1 MQTETGKNKYSDT
14 GTGRLCRSAVLLF
27 AMVLFCFNTS
37 VFSQNTSRSDTARTE
52 GLRFP
57 VEERNSYPF
66 SNSANQSPLLLRPPS
81 NVKQNIEYDP
91 ATGRYVFSEKVGE
104 LNYRNPSSMSME
116 QYRNYEAQKSQRD
129 YWREKSLE
137 EAGTGPS
144 FMKNLRLGNQ
154 TVDKVFG
161 SDVINITPQGSA
173 ELIFGYTISRNENP
187 LLPVKNRRNG
197 SLLFKS
203 KIQMNVTGSI
213 GEKFEVGLSYNTE
226 ATFDFENKTKLE
238 YAGEEDE
245 IIKKIE
251 AGDVSFSLP
260 GSLITGSQSLF
271 GLKTELQFGRLTVT
285 SVISHQRGES
295 SSINVQGGAQ
305 LTEFEID
312 VDEYDANR
320 HFFLAHFFRDHY
332 NDWLKNL
339 PYIES
344 QVQIQQ
350 IEVWVVNKQ
359 SDYSEVRNIA
369 AFMDLG
375 ECYDANR
382 SPDFYA
388 GTNVIGPI
396 RGVGAPTSNENNA
409 LYAML
414 ENRDAIRTLGSAE
427 NVISSLSQGTFTA
440 GRDYV
445 LLESARPL
453 SDREYTLN
461 EELGYI
467 SLNSPL
473 RNDEILAVAFTFTY
487 RGRTYQVG
495 ELSNQVGSPG
505 VLILKLL
512 KGTTPSPKFP
522 SWDLMMKNVYAIGAY
537 QVSSENFILNV
548 LYRNDKTGV
557 PVNYISEND
566 STSISSLVQKQPL
579 LKVLELDNLD
589 TRNEP
594 NPDGVFDYVEGI
606 TINSKNGRIYFPLL
620 EPFGSDL
627 RDKIVEDAQNPFGA
641 NQVADKYVFQEL
653 YDSTQT
659 RAEQVAEKNKFF
671 LKGQYQSSSS
681 SEIQLN
687 AMNIPQGSVVVT
699 AGGRTLDEN
708 IDYTVDYT
716 LGRVKIINQGLLESG
731 TPIRIS
737 LESNS
742 LFNIQTKTL
751 LGTHLDY
758 RISENFN
765 IGATIMNLTETPLT
779 KKVNMGD
786 EPISNTIW
794 GLNTSY
800 RTQSQLLTTLVDKLP
815 FLETKETSS
824 LMFEGE
830 FAQLIPGQAKVIGEN
845 GVAYID
851 DFEAAQTKIE
861 MKNFSSWHLA
871 SPPRNNP
878 DFSYSTETDLGL
890 GYGRAKLAW
899 YVIDP
904 LFYRSSGLNPGNQE
918 INDDLNSHYAR
929 RIREN
934 EIFPTKESELPG
946 ENFISIL
953 NLAYYPDERGPYN
966 YDPLL
971 TPDLKLNN
979 PEERWG
985 GIMREIINSDFET
998 SNIEFIEFWLMDPF
1012 LEDSA
1017 STGGDF
1023 YIQLGEISEDILRD
1037 SRKAFEGGLPSSADD
1052 TSGID
1057 YTVWGRVPSGQAYL
1071 NTFAGE
1077 DGRQYQDVGLDGLI
1091 NSDEETYF
1099 EDYLQ
1104 SIDPN
1109 IIQTVREDVS
1119 ADDFEYFLSDEHDAE
1134 GHGILDRYKNF
1145 NNMEGNSP
1153 PLGSGLDYT
1162 PSNSNEP
1169 DIEDINRDNTLNTV
1183 ETYFQYRVSLRPEDL
1198 NEVGQNFIVD
1208 QIEAEVS
1215 GFDKNVR
1222 WYQFRI
1228 PLGEWEARMGDIEDF
1243 KSIRFMRVLLSG
1255 FEQEVILRFATF
1267 DLLRGEW
1274 RRYNF
1279 DISETNPN
1287 TTIQP
1292 GGTTF
1297 EVSAVNYEENSE
1309 RTPINYILPP
1319 GIDRVID
1326 PGNPQVAHLNEQS
1339 LSLKIGNLD
1348 DAGGRAVFK
1357 NVQLDLRQY
1366 KNIEMFI
1373 HAEDL
1378 PGQNTNLEDFEISA
1392 FIRIGSDYKN
1402 NYYEIEVPLQVTPE
1416 GQYNENSDTHRE
1428 IVWPDFNKIEMVL
1441 EELVEIKK
1449 ERNSMVQQDPLNYS
1463 SQSIYI
1469 KQIPVYDE
1477 LGNIIK
1483 YNTYKVKGNP
1493 NLGNIR
1499 QIMLGVRNPG
1509 DASSYGRIND
1519 GFPKSAEVWFNEL
1532 RLTDFDNR
1540 GGWAANGRV
1549 QAQLADFGVV
1559 NIAGSTST
1567 PGFGSIEEKVEERS
1581 MEEVNEYD
1589 VSTNLELGKFF
1600 PEKANVS
1607 IPLYFGT
1614 SKTIINPEYYPRDPD
1629 IKFEDVLDEAETR
1642 AERDSLKLL
1651 SQDLTSRASINITN
1665 MRWNKRFKKVGLLS
1679 PANLSASI
1687 GYTQTLAHNYS
1698 TEYNNLWKY
1707 NMGLN
1712 YVYNSRSKNIQPF
1725 KKSKILRKP
1734 VFEILRDVNF
1744 YLYPSRF
1751 SFSTQFDRNYQE
1763 MKMRNVFEDIELL
1776 IEPTVNKDFNWN
1788 RKFDVK
1794 WDFTRG
1800 LRMDFSTTT
1809 IARIDEPQG
1818 QQDLFIRDNTNWKDS
1833 VWNSISEGGRTMNY
1847 NQNMNLNYTVPIN
1860 KLPGLKWVNLNT
1872 SYGTDYNWLRGE
1884 IVPGRTLGNTIKN
1897 SNTIKVN
1904 STLNFRSLYSRIG
1917 YLKKLDAKYSRSGS
1931 SRTPE
1936 NMRYKEVRYEKRTFF
1951 RENEPKNINHKL
1963 KTEDVEVKVVDTDGN
1978 EIEVETTIVNENRIT
1993 ITSGSDLTGVNVI
2006 VIGKIPRGEN
2016 PVIFVAENTV
2026 RLLTGFKNI
2035 SISWMQSSG
2044 SVLSG
2049 FTPEIDIFGM
2059 NLSDNY
2065 EAPGWPFVFGA
2076 QDTGIVRSFIDR
2088 NWLTRE
2094 TTFSKPFEFN
2104 RTKELNIKAIYEPFK
2119 GLRIDISAN
2128 RMYSEYNEQL
2138 FFYDDSSGLA
2148 NYNNYFIDHIY
2159 TGGSFSISVITLS
2172 SAFERPREKN
2182 NWHSPAFDRLNR
2194 NRSVISARRYQ
2205 EHVNSSDELSYTLY
2219 HGDAEQYFDG
2229 YGPTSQEVLVPAF
2242 LSAYTGIDPQNVTL
2256 KSFFWTMMPNWKISF
2271 DGLSKLDFI
2280 QKFFKTI
2287 TLSHSYKS
2295 TYSITGFGTN
2305 VSYFDSYVSDL
2316 FDNSSDIRSIM
2327 RDNQLNYISKYQ
2339 YSSVSIKEQMTP
2351 LIGFDM
2357 AWHNSLLTKFEIGN
2371 SRMILL
2377 SLNNNQVNET
2387 RNMDYSI
2394 GAGYRF
2400 KEVPLNITAGGTKRQ
2415 ITSDLNV
2422 RFDIALRDNVTI
2434 IRFLTE
2440 QLDEENDY
2448 RVTTGS
2454 KRVTMG
2460 FTADYVFSKNFNVQ
2474 LFFDREVNTPF
2485 TTTTYK
2491 TAETNIGFSLR
2502 LSL

>member
-1 MQTETGKNKYSDT
+1 MQVVTGRIKYKNIVRSRFYLPAVIVFFIGILFFNTALYSQNLSPSDT
-14 GTGRLCRSAVLLF
+14 SEI
-27 AMVLFCFNTS
+27 S
-37 VFSQNTSRSDTARTE
+37 

-57 VEERNSYPF
+57 INEHNNYPF
-66 SNSANQSPLLLRPPS
+66 SNSGNQSPLLLRPPS
-81 NVKQNIEYDP
+81 NVEQNIEYDP
-91 ATGRYVFSEKVGE
+91 ETRRYVFSETVGKM
-104 LNYRNPSSMSME
+104 NYRPPASMSFDE
-116 QYRNYEAQKSQRD
+116 YRQYDAQKSERD

-137 EAGTGPS
+137 ESAAGPS

-154 TVDKVFG
+154 TIDKVFG

-173 ELIFGYTISRNENP
+173 ELIFGYSISSNSNP

-213 GEKFEVGLSYNTE
+213 GDKFEVGLSYNTE
-226 ATFDFENKTKLE
+226 AAFDFENKTKLE
-238 YAGEEDE
+238 YSGEEDE

-251 AGDVSFSLP
+251 AGDVSFTLP

-271 GLKTELQFGRLTVT
+271 GLKTEMQFGRLTVT

-332 NDWLKNL
+332 NEWLQNL
-339 PYIES
+339 PYVES

-359 SDYSEVRNIA
+359 NDYSEVRNIA

-375 ECYDANR
+375 EGYDENGN
-382 SPDFYA
+382 PDFFA
-388 GTNVIGPI
+388 SPNDIGPI
-396 RGVGAPTSNENNA
+396 RGVGAPASNNNNS
-409 LYAML
+409 LYEML
-414 ENRDAIRTLGSAE
+414 ASQNSIRTLGNVESAIS
-427 NVISSLSQGTFTA
+427 NVSGDFSD

-445 LLESARPL
+445 WIENARPL

-461 EELGYI
+461 KELGFI

-495 ELSNQVGSPG
+495 ELSNQVASPG

-512 KGTTPSPKFP
+512 KGRTPSPKFP
-522 SWDLMMKNVYAIGAY
+522 TWDLMMKNVYAIGAY
-537 QVSSENFILNV
+537 QVSPENFVLNV

-557 PVNYISEND
+557 PVNYISETD
-566 STSISSLVQKQPL
+566 SANISPLVQKQPL

-627 RDKIVEDAQNPFGA
+627 RRKIVEGASNQFLA
-641 NQVADKYVFQEL
+641 NQIADKYVFEEL

-671 LKGQYQSSSS
+671 FKGQYQSSSS

-687 AMNIPQGSVVVT
+687 AMNIPRESVVVT

-708 IDYTVDYT
+708 VDYTVDYT

-765 IGATIMNLTETPLT
+765 IGATVMNLTETPLT

-824 LMFEGE
+824 IMLEGE
-830 FAQLIPGQAKVIGEN
+830 FAQLIPGQAKIIGKN

-861 MKNFSSWHLA
+861 MKTFSSWHLA
-871 SPPRNNP
+871 SPPKNNP
-878 DFSYSTETDLGL
+878 NFSHSYDPGLEL

-966 YDPLL
+966 YDPDL
-971 TPDLKLNN
+971 TPDIKLRN
-979 PEERWG
+979 PQDRWG

-1017 STGGDF
+1017 SSGGDF
-1023 YIQLGEISEDILRD
+1023 YIQLGEISEDILHD
-1037 SRKAFEGGLPSSADD
+1037 SRKAFEGGLPSSPND
-1052 TSGID
+1052 TTGVD
-1057 YTVWGRVPSGQAYL
+1057 YTPWGRVPSGQAYL
-1071 NTFAGE
+1071 NTFSGDE
-1077 DGRQYQDVGLDGLI
+1077 GRQYQDVGLDGL
-1091 NSDEETYF
+1091 SDANEIGYF

-1104 SIDPN
+1104 NVDPSIVS
-1109 IIQTVREDVS
+1109 TLEEDVS
-1119 ADDFEYFLSDEHDAE
+1119 ADDFEYFLSDEHNLA
-1134 GHGILDRYKNF
+1134 GHGILERYKNY
-1145 NNMEGNSP
+1145 NNLEGNSP
-1153 PLGSGLDYT
+1153 TLGNGLDYT

-1169 DIEDINRDNTLNTV
+1169 DIEDINDDNTMNTA

-1198 NEVGQNFIVD
+1198 DQVGQNFIVD
-1208 QIEAEVS
+1208 KIEAPVD
-1215 GFDKNVR
+1215 GFDQNVR

-1228 PLGEWEARMGDIEDF
+1228 PLSEWESKMGDIEDF

-1255 FEQEVILRFATF
+1255 FEKKVILRFATF

-1279 DISETNPN
+1279 DISETNPDA
-1287 TTIQP
+1287 TLQP
-1292 GGTTF
+1292 GNTYF

-1326 PGNPQVAHLNEQS
+1326 PMNPQAAHLNEQS
-1339 LSLKIGNLD
+1339 LSLKIGDLE
-1348 DAGGRAVFK
+1348 DADGRAVFK

-1366 KNIEMFI
+1366 KNLEMYI

-1378 PGQNTNLEDFEISA
+1378 PELNENLGEYELSA

-1402 NYYEIEVPLQVTPE
+1402 NYYEIEVPLQVTPP
-1416 GQYNENSDTHRE
+1416 GNYNDNSDRHRE
-1428 IVWPDFNKIEMVL
+1428 IVWPDANKIEMIL
-1441 EELVEIKK
+1441 EDLVELKK
-1449 ERNSMVQQDPLNYS
+1449 ERNRMVQEDPLNYS
-1463 SQSIYI
+1463 SQSVYI
-1469 KQIPVYDE
+1469 KQVPVYDE
-1477 LGNIIK
+1477 NGEYMKSNMI
-1483 YNTYKVKGNP
+1483 KVKGNP
-1493 NLGNIR
+1493 NLANIR
-1499 QIMLGVRNPG
+1499 QIMLGIRNPG
-1509 DASSYGRIND
+1509 DLSSFDRVND
-1519 GFPKSAEVWFNEL
+1519 GLPKSAEVWFNEL
-1532 RLTDFDNR
+1532 RLTDFNNR

-1559 NIAGSTST
+1559 NVAGSRST
-1567 PGFGSIEEKVEERS
+1567 PGFGSIEEKVDERS
-1581 MEEVNEYD
+1581 MEEINQYD

-1600 PEKANVS
+1600 PEKSNVS

-1614 SKTIINPEYYPRDPD
+1614 SKTVINPEYFPRDPD
-1629 IKFEDVLDEAETR
+1629 IKFEDVLAEAQSKF
-1642 AERDSLKLL
+1642 ERDSLKLI
-1651 SQDLTSRASINITN
+1651 SQDVTTRSSINITN
-1665 MRWNKRFKKVGLLS
+1665 MRWNKRFKKIDLLS
-1679 PANLSASI
+1679 PANFSSSI
-1687 GYTQTLAHNYS
+1687 GYMQTLAHNYS

-1707 NMGLN
+1707 NLDLN
-1712 YVYNSRSKNIQPF
+1712 YVFNTRPKNIQPF
-1725 KKSKILRKP
+1725 RKSKVLRKP
-1734 VFEILRDVNF
+1734 ALQLIRDINF
-1744 YLYPSRF
+1744 NPYPSRF
-1751 SFSTQFDRNYQE
+1751 TFSTEFNRDYQE
-1763 MKMRNVFEDIELL
+1763 IKMRNVYEDIELL
-1776 IEPTVNKDFNWN
+1776 IEPTVNKDFTWD
-1788 RKFDVK
+1788 RKFDLK

-1800 LRMDFSTTT
+1800 LRMDYSATTV
-1809 IARIDEPQG
+1809 ARIDEPQG
-1818 QQDLFIRDNTNWKDS
+1818 QQDLFIHDNSFWKDS
-1833 VWNSISEGGRTMNY
+1833 VWNSIREGGR
-1847 NQNMNLNYTVPIN
+1847 NMNFSQKMDLNYTVPIN
-1860 KLPGLKWVNLNT
+1860 KIPGFRWINLNT
-1872 SYGTDYNWLRGE
+1872 SYGTTYNWIRGE

-1897 SNTIKVN
+1897 SNSIKAN
-1904 STLNFRSLYSRIG
+1904 TTLNLRSLYSKVG
-1917 YLKKLDAKYSRSGS
+1917 YLKNLDAKYSKSSNRS
-1931 SRTPE
+1931 TKPE
-1936 NMRYKEVRYEKRTFF
+1936 NMRYKEVRFEKRTFF
-1951 RENEPKNINHKL
+1951 KKDEPKNINHKM
-1963 KTEDVEVKVVDTDGN
+1963 KTKNVEVQVIDADGN
-1978 EIEVETTIVNENRIT
+1978 TIEVKSTVVNENRVSIT
-1993 ITSGSDLTGVNVI
+1993 ASNDLTGVTVV
-2006 VIGKIPRGEN
+2006 VIGKIPKGEN
-2016 PVIFVAENTV
+2016 PLVFLADNSV
-2026 RLLTGFKNI
+2026 RLLTGFKTI

-2044 SVLSG
+2044 SILPG
-2049 FTPEIDIFGM
+2049 FTPEIDMFGM
-2059 NLSDNY
+2059 NLSDNNG
-2065 EAPGWPFVFGA
+2065 APEWPFVFGI
-2076 QDTGIVRSFIDR
+2076 QDTGIVRKFIDR
-2088 NWLTRE
+2088 DWLTRE
-2094 TTFSKPFEFN
+2094 HTFSKPFEFN
-2104 RTKELNIKAIYEPFK
+2104 ISKELNIRAVYEPFK
-2119 GLRIDISAN
+2119 GLRIDLNASRSYA
-2128 RMYSEYNEQL
+2128 EYNEQL
-2138 FFYDDSSGLA
+2138 FFYDDTSGLA
-2148 NYNNYFIDHIY
+2148 NYHNYFVDHIY

-2172 SAFERPREKN
+2172 SAFERPTEEN
-2182 NWHSPAFDRLNR
+2182 NWHSPAFERLKR
-2194 NRSVISARRYQ
+2194 NRSVISARRYR
-2205 EHVNSSDELSYTLY
+2205 ERNNTSEEYNNILY
-2219 HGDAEQYFDG
+2219 HGDVEQFYDG

-2242 LSAYTGIDPQNVTL
+2242 LSAYTGINPHNVTFDD
-2256 KSFFWTMMPNWKISF
+2256 FFWFMMPNWKVTF
-2271 DGLSKLDFI
+2271 DGLSKLAFF
-2280 QKFFKTI
+2280 QKFLKTI
-2287 TLSHSYKS
+2287 TYKS

-2305 VSYFDSYVSDL
+2305 VSYFDEMGSGL
-2316 FDNSSDIRSIM
+2316 FDNNGDIRSAL
-2327 RDNQLNYISKYQ
+2327 RDNQMNYITKYQ
-2339 YSSVSIKEQMTP
+2339 YNSVSIKEQMTP

-2357 AWHNSLLTKFEIGN
+2357 TWNNSLLTKFEIGT

-2377 SLNNNQVNET
+2377 SMSNNQVNET
-2387 RNMDYSI
+2387 RNRDYTI
-2394 GAGYRF
+2394 GAGYKF
-2400 KEVPLNITAGGTKRQ
+2400 KEVPLNITAGGSKRQ

-2422 RFDIALRDNVTI
+2422 RFDISLRNNVTL

-2440 QLDEENDY
+2440 QADLENDY
-2448 RVTTGS
+2448 SITTGA

-2460 FTADYVFSKNFNVQ
+2460 LTADYVFSKNFNVQ
-2474 LFFDREVNTPF
+2474 FFFDREVNTPF
-2485 TTTTYK
+2485 TSLTFK
-2491 TAETNIGFSLR
+2491 TAETNVGFSLR

>member
-1 MQTETGKNKYSDT
+1 M
-14 GTGRLCRSAVLLF
+14 RSRFYRPAVLVFAIGLLF
-27 AMVLFCFNTS
+27 FNSS
-37 VFSQNTSRSDTARTE
+37 VFSQNSSPSDTLPTT
-52 GLRFP
+52 GLRYP
-57 VEERNSYPF
+57 IRERDNYPF
-66 SNSANQSPLLLRPPS
+66 SNSGSQSPLLLRPPS

-91 ATGRYVFSEKVGE
+91 ESKQYILSETVGQ
-104 LNYRNPSSMSME
+104 LNYRPPASMSFDE
-116 QYRNYEAQKSQRD
+116 YKRYDAQKSERD

-137 EAGTGPS
+137 ESGAGPS

-154 TVDKVFG
+154 AVDKVFG
-161 SDVINITPQGSA
+161 TDVINITPQGSA

-213 GEKFEVGLSYNTE
+213 GNKFEVGLSYNTE

-238 YAGEEDE
+238 YSGEEDE

-251 AGDVSFSLP
+251 AGDISFSLP

-271 GLKTELQFGRLTVT
+271 GLKTELQFGRLSVT
-285 SVISHQRGES
+285 SVMSHQRGES

-305 LTEFEID
+305 LVEFEID

-332 NDWLKNL
+332 NQWMKNL

-375 ECYDANR
+375 EGYDSNGN
-382 SPDFYA
+382 PNFYS
-388 GTNVIGPI
+388 GTNIIGPI
-396 RGVGAPTSNENNA
+396 RGVDAPASNNNNA
-409 LYAML
+409 LYGML
-414 ENRDAIRTLGSAE
+414 MNQSGIRALGTANNAITSASRDE
-427 NVISSLSQGTFTA
+427 FTA

-461 EELGYI
+461 QELGYI

-495 ELSNQVGSPG
+495 ELSNHVGSPG
-505 VLILKLL
+505 VLVLKLL
-512 KGTTPSPKFP
+512 KGITPSPKFP
-522 SWDLMMKNVYAIGAY
+522 NWDLMMKNVYAIGAY
-537 QVSSENFILNV
+537 QVSSENFVLNL

-557 PVNYISEND
+557 PVNYISETD
-566 STSISSLVQKQPL
+566 SANISPLVQKQPL

-606 TINSKNGRIYFPLL
+606 TINSRNGRIYFPLL

-627 RDKIVEDAQNPFGA
+627 RRKIVEGASNPFEA
-641 NQVADKYVFQEL
+641 ERIADKYVFEEL
-653 YDSTQT
+653 YDSTKT

-671 LKGQYQSSSS
+671 FKGQYQSSSS

-687 AMNIPQGSVVVT
+687 AMNIPRGSVVVT

-708 IDYTVDYT
+708 VDYTVDYT

-765 IGATIMNLTETPLT
+765 IGATLMKLTETPLT

-815 FLETKETSS
+815 FLETKQTSS
-824 LMFEGE
+824 IMFEAE
-830 FAQLIPGQAKVIGEN
+830 FAQLIPGQAKIIGKN

-861 MKNFSSWHLA
+861 MKTFSSWHLA
-871 SPPRNNP
+871 SPPKNNP
-878 DFSYSTETDLGL
+878 DFSFNNESGIGI

-918 INDDLNSHYAR
+918 INDDLKSHYGR

-966 YDPLL
+966 YDP
-971 TPDLKLNN
+971 DLNLDVKLPN
-979 PEERWG
+979 PVNRWG

-1012 LEDSA
+1012 LEDS
-1017 STGGDF
+1017 TNEGGDF
-1023 YIQLGEISEDILRD
+1023 FIHLGEISEDILPD
-1037 SRKAFEGGLPSSADD
+1037 SRKAFEGGLPSSPND
-1052 TSGID
+1052 TIGVD
-1057 YTVWGRVPSGQAYL
+1057 YTIWGRVPSGQAYL

-1077 DGRQYQDVGLDGLI
+1077 EGRQYQDVGLDGLI
-1091 NSDEETYF
+1091 NTDEEDF
-1099 EDYLQ
+1099 FNSYLLSVDQ
-1104 SIDPN
+1104 SIVPT
-1109 IIQTVREDVS
+1109 IREDIS
-1119 ADDFEYFLSDEHDAE
+1119 ADDFEYFLSDGHNLA

-1145 NNMEGNSP
+1145 NNLEGNSP
-1153 PLGSGLDYT
+1153 PLGSGLEYT

-1183 ETYFQYRVSLRPEDL
+1183 ETYFQYRVSLRSEDL
-1198 NEVGQNFIVD
+1198 EQVGQNFIVD
-1208 QIEAEVS
+1208 KIEAEVPD
-1215 GFDKNVR
+1215 FEQNVR

-1228 PLGEWEARMGDIEDF
+1228 PLSEWESKMGDIEDF
-1243 KSIRFMRVLLSG
+1243 KSVRFMRVMLSG
-1255 FEQEVILRFATF
+1255 FEQKVVLRFATL

-1279 DISETNPN
+1279 DISETNPDA
-1287 TTIQP
+1287 TIQP
-1292 GGTTF
+1292 GGTGF
-1297 EVSAVNYEENSE
+1297 EVSAVNFEENSE

-1339 LSLKIGNLD
+1339 ISLKIGNLE
-1348 DAGGRAVFK
+1348 DADGRSVFK

-1366 KNIEMFI
+1366 KNLEMFI

-1378 PGQNTNLEDFEISA
+1378 PGQNTNLGDFEISA

-1402 NYYEIEVPLQVTPE
+1402 NYYEIEVPLMVTPP
-1416 GQYNENSDTHRE
+1416 GQYDDRNDNHRQ
-1428 IVWPDFNKIEMVL
+1428 IVWPDFNKIEMIL
-1441 EELVEIKK
+1441 EQLVELKK
-1449 ERNSMVQQDPLNYS
+1449 ERNRRVQEDPLNYS
-1463 SQSIYI
+1463 SQSVYS
-1469 KQIPVYDE
+1469 KQVPVYDDFGE
-1477 LGNIIK
+1477 YIK
-1483 YNTYKVKGNP
+1483 SNTIKVKGNP

-1509 DASSYGRIND
+1509 DIASFDRVND

-1532 RLTDFDNR
+1532 RLSDFNNR

-1581 MEEVNEYD
+1581 MEEVNQYD
-1589 VSTNLELGKFF
+1589 ISTNLELGKFF
-1600 PEKANVS
+1600 AEKANVS

-1614 SKTIINPEYYPRDPD
+1614 SKTIINPEYFPKDPD
-1629 IKFEDVLDEAETR
+1629 IKFEDILAEAQTK
-1642 AERDSLKLL
+1642 ADRDSLKLI
-1651 SQDLTSRASINITN
+1651 SQDLTTRTSINITN
-1665 MRWNKRFKKVGLLS
+1665 MRWNKRFKKVELLS

-1687 GYTQTLAHNYS
+1687 GYAQTLAHNYS

-1707 NMGLN
+1707 NLGLN
-1712 YVYNSRSKNIQPF
+1712 YVYNTRPKNIQPF
-1725 KKSKILRKP
+1725 KKSKKLRKP
-1734 VFEILRDVNF
+1734 AFQLIRDLNF
-1744 YLYPSRF
+1744 NPYPSRF
-1751 SFSTQFDRNYQE
+1751 SLGTQFDRNYQE

-1776 IEPTVNKDFNWN
+1776 IEPTVNKDFTWN
-1788 RKFDVK
+1788 RKFDIK
-1794 WDFTRG
+1794 WDFTRA
-1800 LRMDFSTTT
+1800 LRMDYSATT
-1809 IARIDEPQG
+1809 ITRIDEPQG
-1818 QQDLFIRDNTNWKDS
+1818 QQDLFIPDNTLWKDS
-1833 VWNSISEGGRTMNY
+1833 VWNSIREGGRKMNY
-1847 NQNMNLNYTVPIN
+1847 TQKMDINYTVPIN
-1860 KLPGLKWVNLNT
+1860 KIPGFNWINLNT
-1872 SYGTDYNWLRGE
+1872 SYGTTYNWLRGE
-1884 IVPGRTLGNTIKN
+1884 IVPGRILGNTIKN
-1897 SNTIKVN
+1897 SNSIKAN
-1904 STLNFRSLYSRIG
+1904 STLNLRSLYSKIG
-1917 YLKKLDAKYSRSGS
+1917 YLKKLDAKYSKPKSTRAKA
-1931 SRTPE
+1931 PE
-1936 NMRYKEVRYEKRTFF
+1936 DMRYKEVRYEQRTFF
-1951 RENEPKNINHKL
+1951 KKDVPKNINHRL
-1963 KTEDVEVKVVDTDGN
+1963 KTENVEIQVLDADGN
-1978 EIEVETTIVNENRIT
+1978 EIEVETSIVNENRIT
-1993 ITSGSDLTGVNVI
+1993 ITATSDLTGVTVI
-2006 VIGKIPRGEN
+2006 VVGKIPRGEN
-2016 PVIFVAENTV
+2016 PIIFLAENSI
-2026 RLLTGFKNI
+2026 RLLTGFKTI

-2044 SVLSG
+2044 SVLPG
-2049 FTPEIDIFGM
+2049 FTPEIDLFGM
-2059 NLSDNY
+2059 NLSDNNG
-2065 EAPGWPFVFGA
+2065 APGWPFVFGM
-2076 QDTGIVRSFIDR
+2076 QDTGIVRKFIDR
-2088 NWLTRE
+2088 DWLTRE
-2094 TTFSKPFEFN
+2094 STFSKPFQFN
-2104 RTKELNIKAIYEPFK
+2104 RSKELNIRATYEPFK
-2119 GLRIDISAN
+2119 GLRIDINAS
-2128 RMYSEYNEQL
+2128 RSYSEFNEQL
-2138 FFYDDSSGLA
+2138 YFYDDSLELS
-2148 NYNNYFIDHIY
+2148 NYGNYFIDHIY

-2172 SAFERPREKN
+2172 TAFERPSEKN
-2182 NWHSPAFDRLNR
+2182 NWHSPAFDRLND
-2194 NRSVISARRYQ
+2194 NRSVISARRYR
-2205 EHVNSSDELSYTLY
+2205 ERISSSEEYNYTLY
-2219 HGDAEQYFDG
+2219 HGDAEQFYDG
-2229 YGPTSQEVLVPAF
+2229 YGPTSQEVLIPAF
-2242 LSAYTGIDPQNVTL
+2242 LSAYTGVDPQNITL
-2256 KSFFWTMMPNWKISF
+2256 EAFFWTMMPNWKVSF

-2280 QKFFKTI
+2280 QKFLKTI
-2287 TLSHSYKS
+2287 VLSHSYKS

-2305 VSYFDSYVSDL
+2305 VSYFDDFESGIFDSD
-2316 FDNSSDIRSIM
+2316 DDIRSVM
-2327 RDNQLNYISKYQ
+2327 RDDQLNYIAQYQ
-2339 YSSVSIKEQMTP
+2339 YSSVSIKEQLSP

-2357 AWHNSLLTKFEIGN
+2357 TWHNSLLTKFEIGN
-2371 SRMILL
+2371 TRMVLL

-2387 RNMDYSI
+2387 RNRDYTI

-2422 RFDIALRDNVTI
+2422 RFDISLRNNVTI

-2440 QLDEENDY
+2440 QLDEVNDY
-2448 RVTTGS
+2448 RVTTGA

-2460 FTADYVFSKNFNVQ
+2460 LTADYVFSKNFNVQ
-2474 LFFDREVNTPF
+2474 FFFDREVNTPF
-2485 TTTTYK
+2485 TTTTFK